1 LETKV
6 TPFYQKITL
15 NIRGKLYALNHPL
28 VMGILNVTPDSFY
41 DGSKYLNQPEI
52 TSRLKQMVLE
62 GVDIIDIGG
71 YSSRPGA
78 AHISIKS
85 ELERILPAISTA
97 REVAP
102 EIPISIDTFRSD
114 VASAALDAGADMIND
129 ISGGGLDPLMFELVA
144 DRQVPYILMHMK
156 GDPQTMEQQIVYDD
170 LLTDIL
176 QYFLEKITLLH
187 QLGVKDVIIDPGF
200 GFAKSKEQNFRLL
213 ANLNYLKTLGLP
225 LLAGLSRKSMIY
237 KTLEVTPEKALTGTI
252 AANTIALIQGANI
265 LRVHDI
271 AEAKQTINLF
281 KQTFP

>member
-1 LETKV
+1 
-6 TPFYQKITL
+6 
-15 NIRGKLYALNHPL
+15 
-28 VMGILNVTPDSFY
+28 
-41 DGSKYLNQPEI
+41 
-52 TSRLKQMVLE
+52 
-62 GVDIIDIGG
+62 
-71 YSSRPGA
+71 
-78 AHISIKS
+78 
-85 ELERILPAISTA
+85 
-97 REVAP
+97 
-102 EIPISIDTFRSD
+102 
-114 VASAALDAGADMIND
+114 
-129 ISGGGLDPLMFELVA
+129 
-144 DRQVPYILMHMK
+144 
-156 GDPQTMEQQIVYDD
+156 MEQQIVYED